1 MTPSIK
7 QIRNALAVLCILC
20 GSGYLS
26 YIYSQHVG
34 ILSRQA
40 VAARRLED
48 FSAALFSPM
57 DKYDYLPEI
66 TSNHPLVVD
75 TLKHPED
82 PDRITRLCAYLEG
95 LNRTAKSEAIYV
107 LDSEGLTLAAS
118 NWREPLTFVGNNY
131 YFRPYY
137 HDAIERGKGR
147 FFGVGTVSQKPGYY
161 LSHRVESGRE
171 VIGVVVVK
179 VDLGDLDA
187 RWEDNQDTMVVTDEN
202 GIAFLSSRKEW
213 KYRALRALD
222 AATIEELGRTQQYGD
237 RLQAPVRM
245 EWGQRLD
252 NGDRIVRITEA
263 DAGEGGQR
271 YIARSSLLQGAKWE
285 VGIFTSLAETEVRAR
300 QTAAAVV
307 AAATIMILL
316 FMYLQQIGKRRKEK
330 EESQHALQMAHQAL
344 EAKHEELGVLNTHL
358 LEQRGQLEH
367 TVGELERAK
376 ADADSANQAKSE
388 FLANMSHEIRTPMN
402 AILGLTHLTLK
413 TELTPKQRNYLTN
426 VDSAATTLLGVLN
439 NILDFSKIEAGKLQ
453 IERIAF
459 DVCDLFSN
467 VASILALS
475 AEGKG
480 LEMVFRVAPDVP
492 VRLCGDPLR
501 LGQILLNLVNNA
513 IKFTERGE
521 ILISVEAVGRRPPAV
536 ELRFAVRDSGV
547 GISPEQRGCLFRS
560 FSQADQSTTRRYGG
574 TGLGLAISKRLAE
587 AMGGGIS
594 VASEPG
600 EGSTF
605 AFSALLED
613 AGDGVDIREIGAEL
627 RGRKVLV
634 ADDNPTVRGV
644 LAELLQ
650 SWSAEAVAV
659 GSGVAALARLRNAA
673 ACGEPPFELVL
684 LDGRMPDVGGAD
696 AARRMREELALPA
709 MPGVVVMTGPGSSDA
724 TLQAG
729 GADAVLAKPV
739 EPCALRAAMLAALQR
754 NAQESAGAAPA
765 AAPGETPDLRGLH
778 VLVAED
784 NESNRHLVREILDS
798 AGITCDIV
806 GDGNAA
812 VRFALER
819 AGSYD
824 LMLMDLE
831 MPGMDGLDA
840 VGEIRRHERRPMP
853 IIALTAHAMEQDR
866 RRCLEA
872 GFNQHLTKPVNPA
885 RLLADIARWAGRTA
899 PREALRPE
907 AEPGGTAASPRLP
920 AAERERVNRLLAE
933 IDALL
938 AGNNIA
944 AEERTLRLREMLAG
958 QEVDA
963 RLDELE
969 LAVDRLDY
977 PAARLLLAALAG
989 ELAARGPA
997 PAPAPSLP

>member
-316 FMYLQQIGKRRKEK
+316 FMDLLQIG
-330 EESQHALQMAHQAL
+330 
-344 EAKHEELGVLNTHL
+344 
-358 LEQRGQLEH
+358 
-367 TVGELERAK
+367 
-376 ADADSANQAKSE
+376 
-388 FLANMSHEIRTPMN
+388 
-402 AILGLTHLTLK
+402 
-413 TELTPKQRNYLTN
+413 
-426 VDSAATTLLGVLN
+426 
-439 NILDFSKIEAGKLQ
+439 
-453 IERIAF
+453 
-459 DVCDLFSN
+459 
-467 VASILALS
+467 
-475 AEGKG
+475 
-480 LEMVFRVAPDVP
+480 
-492 VRLCGDPLR
+492 
-501 LGQILLNLVNNA
+501 
-513 IKFTERGE
+513 
-521 ILISVEAVGRRPPAV
+521 
-536 ELRFAVRDSGV
+536 
-547 GISPEQRGCLFRS
+547 
-560 FSQADQSTTRRYGG
+560 
-574 TGLGLAISKRLAE
+574 
-587 AMGGGIS
+587 
-594 VASEPG
+594 
-600 EGSTF
+600 
-605 AFSALLED
+605 
-613 AGDGVDIREIGAEL
+613 
-627 RGRKVLV
+627 
-634 ADDNPTVRGV
+634 
-644 LAELLQ
+644 
-650 SWSAEAVAV
+650 
-659 GSGVAALARLRNAA
+659 
-673 ACGEPPFELVL
+673 
-684 LDGRMPDVGGAD
+684 
-696 AARRMREELALPA
+696 
-709 MPGVVVMTGPGSSDA
+709 
-724 TLQAG
+724 
-729 GADAVLAKPV
+729 
-739 EPCALRAAMLAALQR
+739 
-754 NAQESAGAAPA
+754 
-765 AAPGETPDLRGLH
+765 
-778 VLVAED
+778 
-784 NESNRHLVREILDS
+784 
-798 AGITCDIV
+798 
-806 GDGNAA
+806 
-812 VRFALER
+812 
-819 AGSYD
+819 
-824 LMLMDLE
+824 
-831 MPGMDGLDA
+831 
-840 VGEIRRHERRPMP
+840 
-853 IIALTAHAMEQDR
+853 
-866 RRCLEA
+866 
-872 GFNQHLTKPVNPA
+872 
-885 RLLADIARWAGRTA
+885 
-899 PREALRPE
+899 
-907 AEPGGTAASPRLP
+907 
-920 AAERERVNRLLAE
+920 
-933 IDALL
+933 
-938 AGNNIA
+938 
-944 AEERTLRLREMLAG
+944 
-958 QEVDA
+958 
-963 RLDELE
+963 
-969 LAVDRLDY
+969 
-977 PAARLLLAALAG
+977 
-989 ELAARGPA
+989 
-997 PAPAPSLP
+997 